1 MGGRSQLEGYRIF
14 GKPRP
19 YLRSLALRDALFCEP
34 GQARDGAA
42 LSRIACAL
50 RIRVEKRSGDC
61 HWCGFSRAG
70 APARFRKLLK

>member
-50 RIRVEKRSGDC
+50 RIRGGEKVWGLPLVRFLES
-61 HWCGFSRAG
+61 WRAR
-70 APARFRKLLK
+70 PL